1 MGQHKSP
8 RHELLQCGALK
19 SSVFV
24 PVRAV
29 IGGGEGALFHR
40 ALNRNEGH
48 IGKTTAIVRFLQLQ
62 YSFFKETCLD
72 TPETIRDGKEP
83 FVNNITYALK
93 EVITVIDEQDIS
105 KHINNDWVLAMP
117 LPPELELE
125 KVKLNTFN
133 RMSLKVNK
141 FVI

>member
-8 RHELLQCGALK
+8 RHELLQCGAPK
-19 SSVFV
+19 SLVFV

-29 IGGGEGALFHR
+29 IRGGEGALFHR

-83 FVNNITYALK
+83 FVNDITYALK
-93 EVITVIDEQDIS
+93 EITMSEAKGDIFT
-105 KHINNDWVLAMP
+105 NDYNSYAGP
-117 LPPELELE
+117 GDAPPP
-125 KVKLNTFN
+125 
-133 RMSLKVNK
+133 
-141 FVI
+141 

>member
-83 FVNNITYALK
+83 FVNIITYTLK

-105 KHINNDWVLAMP
+105 KHKHND
-117 LPPELELE
+117 
-125 KVKLNTFN
+125 NYYFN
-133 RMSLKVNK
+133 
-141 FVI
+141 